1 MVEVGGSNPP
11 GPTTFSFG
19 GWFSQAPLSQWKAKL
34 RAITAA
40 PIYFCT
46 AVINPIKSMSYFLL
60 MELDR
65 VETHR

>member
-1 MVEVGGSNPP
+1 
-11 GPTTFSFG
+11 
-19 GWFSQAPLSQWKAKL
+19 LSQWKAKL